1 MRLFQNSG
9 IYPSYLPRLAEL
21 RKDCTGFANAI
32 EIFLD
37 DRFGAAHFLKPVLDG
52 ESSAFF
58 ANGDDP
64 YAQGLWAVEQ
74 GLKATTPLD
83 QILLAQ
89 VEHHRTE
96 VFYNLDPMRYGND
109 FLARLPGHV
118 RRTVAWRAAPSG
130 GGNFLKHDVIVNNFP
145 SILESYRSQGVRSEY
160 LTPAHDPEMDC
171 YAMRTERPIDILFV
185 GGYSRHHKRRAV
197 LLEAIAA
204 LRDEMNVAF
213 HLDRSRL
220 TRLAETPLGIV
231 GPLARHKRPRAVRLV
246 AQPPVFGRDLLQ
258 ALSRSKMVING
269 AVDMAGIDRGN
280 MRIWEALGCGAA
292 MVSDIGRYPA
302 GLKSGRDFL
311 SYGSSE
317 EAVAQ
322 LRTLYSDPEKRLAL
336 GRMGNETIRGHF
348 PKASQWR
355 RFVEIAS

>member
-9 IYPSYLPRLAEL
+9 LYPSYLRRLAEL
-21 RKDCTGFANAI
+21 RKGCTNFAAATQ
-32 EIFLD
+32 IFLN
-37 DRFGAAHFLKPVLDG
+37 DRFGAPHFLKPVLDG
-52 ESSAFF
+52 ESFAFF

-64 YAQGLWAVEQ
+64 FAQKLWAVEQ
-74 GLKATTPLD
+74 GLSANTPLD

-89 VEHHRTE
+89 IEHHRTE

-118 RRTVAWRAAPSG
+118 RRTVAWRAAPSD

-145 SILESYRSQGVRSEY
+145 SILEAYRTLGVRSEY
-160 LTPAHDPEMDC
+160 LTPAHDPEMDS
-171 YAMRTERPIDILFV
+171 YAICTERPIDVLFV
-185 GGYSRHHKRRAV
+185 GGYSRHHRQRAI

-204 LRDEMNVAF
+204 LRDEMNVVF

-220 TRLAETPLGIV
+220 TRLAETPLGVV
-231 GPLARHKRPRAVRLV
+231 GPLARHKRPRTVRLV

-258 ALSRSKMVING
+258 ALSQAKMVING

-292 MVSDIGRYPA
+292 MVSDAGRYPA

-317 EAVAQ
+317 EAVAH
-322 LRTLYSDPEKRLAL
+322 LRALYSDPEKRMAL
-336 GRMGNETIRGHF
+336 GRMGNQTIRSVF
-348 PKASQWR
+348 SKASQWH
-355 RFVEIAS
+355 RFVEIVS